1 MGLRP
6 PGPAQRCP
14 PGDRVL
20 DVGCGTGCLTRRM
33 AKAVGPGGTVLGL
46 DPSVEVSGYARGR
59 TREAR
64 CSYETGVAWALTAP
78 EASFDV
84 VVTSLAVPHLPEDLR
99 SVALRDMYRVLRS
112 GGRLL
117 VADFRPP
124 RTRLVRH
131 LIAASAGHVLAE
143 YRVDLLDGLAADA
156 GFEVRG
162 RGDVRPWL
170 RYVQGVRPEKSSRPA
185 LL

>member
-1 MGLRP
+1 MSARRPGAGRGLRHRLSDP
-6 PGPAQRCP
+6 VHGEGRRPRWNGAGHRPVGRGQRIRP
-14 PGDRVL
+14 RQD
-20 DVGCGTGCLTRRM
+20 
-33 AKAVGPGGTVLGL
+33 
-46 DPSVEVSGYARGR
+46 
-59 TREAR
+59 EAR

-124 RTRLVRH
+124 RARLVRH
-131 LIAASAGHVLAE
+131 LIAASAGHVRAE
-143 YRVDLLDGLAADA
+143 YRVDLPDGLVADA